1 MITWVN
7 SSLIQWQKL
16 IFQWLSVILLLFIF
30 TSTDRTTTSI
40 YTCSVACIH
49 LYSCHSAT
57 LAFIALAACHLPLV
71 SFIALSH
78 HNWFWFWFWYTG
90 TLHHNTTHLQWC
102 QEAKK
107 NNKTLTGAAKD
118 VLTVGK
124 HVLKWYGCACLNPC
138 GAASLLILTLML
150 IEVGSI

>member
-1 MITWVN
+1 MGQ
-7 SSLIQWQKL
+7 LI
-16 IFQWLSVILLLFIF
+16 I
-30 TSTDRTTTSI
+30 D
-40 YTCSVACIH
+40 SVAKIDI
-49 LYSCHSAT
+49 SMTVCHTITIYIYFYWSDNNKHIYMFGCLHPFVFLPFCT